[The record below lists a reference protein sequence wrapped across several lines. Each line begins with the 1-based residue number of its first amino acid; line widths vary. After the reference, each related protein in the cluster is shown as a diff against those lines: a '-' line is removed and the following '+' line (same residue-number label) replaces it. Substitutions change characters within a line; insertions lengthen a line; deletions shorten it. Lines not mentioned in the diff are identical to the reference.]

1 MNEQR
6 INDRSLVRHLLMAA
20 CFEGHAGRFDGVI
33 SNLSAGGCFVLSTG
47 RVISGEALEGK
58 VLIPTGRWVKIK
70 GEVIYT
76 IKGKGFG
83 LCFVGLSDSER
94 ALVDLVM
101 DYAKQD
107 EQDDYHFTQ

>member
-6 INDRSLVRHLLMAA
+6 ITDRTFVRHLLMAA
-20 CFEGHAGRFDGVI
+20 CFEGSAGRFDGIV
-33 SNLSAGGCFVLSTG
+33 SDLSAGGCFVLTAG
-47 RVISGEALEGK
+47 RAISGAVLEGR

-76 IKGKGFG
+76 SKGKGFG
-83 LCFVGLSDSER
+83 LCFVGLSDNER

-101 DYAKQD
+101 DYAK
-107 EQDDYHFTQ
+107 